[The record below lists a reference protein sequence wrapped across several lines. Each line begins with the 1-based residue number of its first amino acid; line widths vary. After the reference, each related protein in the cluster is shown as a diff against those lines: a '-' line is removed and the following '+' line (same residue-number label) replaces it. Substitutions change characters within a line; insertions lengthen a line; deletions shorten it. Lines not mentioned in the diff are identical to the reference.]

1 MDFKPS
7 NGFFDL
13 CINVSKENEDRLN
26 DILLKLYQMGYKTVM
41 LNQTI
46 EENTVNNDRK
56 KKRKGEENKTV
67 PNMVPDPINVCK
79 LNEKFKG
86 KLCILNRITFICSDP
101 TKTHTL
107 AQCPNLK
114 KYHLYAIVPTK
125 QDMLE
130 FACSQLNV
138 DLITIRPLISGL
150 KMKRKLYR
158 QAVARGLCF
167 EIQYA
172 DLLNRKTRVATI
184 HYSHLL
190 HMYYKCMNVIIS
202 SGADNPN
209 LIRNPYDI
217 INLGSMLGLS
227 EIKSK
232 AAILNQCQLLL
243 LRAERRISGKAVFT
257 VEFTEDPVEE
267 DNEDKY

>member
-13 CINVSKENEDRLN
+13 CINVSNENKHRLD
-26 DILLKLYQMGYKTVM
+26 DILLKLYQNGYKTVM
-41 LNQTI
+41 LNQTVHESAI
-46 EENTVNNDRK
+46 DCDK
-56 KKRKGEENKTV
+56 KKKKKD
-67 PNMVPDPINVCK
+67 MVPDPINVCK
-79 LNEKFKG
+79 LNEKFEG
-86 KLCILNRITFICSDP
+86 KMCILNRITFICSNS

-107 AQCPNLK
+107 TQSANLK
-114 KYHLYAIVPTK
+114 KYNLYAIVPTK

-130 FACSQLNV
+130 FACTQLNA
-138 DLITIRPLISGL
+138 DLITMRPSISGIKL
-150 KMKRKLYR
+150 KRKLYR

-172 DLLNRKTRVATI
+172 DLLNRKTRIATI

-209 LIRNPYDI
+209 LIRSPYDI

-227 EIKSK
+227 ESKSK

-257 VEFTEDPVEE
+257 VEFTKEPIEE
-267 DNEDKY
+267 DNEETF

>member
-13 CINVSKENEDRLN
+13 CINVSKENENRIN

-41 LNQTI
+41 LNQTV
-46 EENTVNNDRK
+46 EESTMENDK
-56 KKRKGEENKTV
+56 KKKKKGEESKNV
-67 PNMVPDPINVCK
+67 PDMVPDPINVCK
-79 LNEKFKG
+79 LNEKFQG
-86 KLCILNRITFICSDP
+86 KLSILNRITFICSNP

-107 AQCPNLK
+107 AQCANLK
-114 KYHLYAIVPTK
+114 KFNLYAIVPTK
-125 QDMLE
+125 QEMLE

-138 DLITIRPLISGL
+138 DLITIRPSMSGIKL
-150 KMKRKLYR
+150 KRKLYR

-167 EIQYA
+167 EIQYT

-190 HMYYKCMNVIIS
+190 HMYYKCMNVVIS

-232 AAILNQCQLLL
+232 EAILNQCQLLL
-243 LRAERRISGKAVFT
+243 LRAERRISGKAIFT
-257 VEFTEDPVEE
+257 VEFTKEPMEE
-267 DNEDKY
+267 DDEEEF

>member
-1 MDFKPS
+1 MDFKS
-7 NGFFDL
+7 SDGFFDL
-13 CINVSKENEDRLN
+13 CINVSNENENRLN
-26 DILLKLYQMGYKTVM
+26 DILLKLYEMGYKTVM

-46 EENTVNNDRK
+46 DESTIDNDRK
-56 KKRKGEENKTV
+56 KKKKGDESKSV

-79 LNEKFKG
+79 LNEIYKG

-107 AQCPNLK
+107 AQCANLK
-114 KYHLYAIVPTK
+114 KYNLYAIVPTK

-138 DLITIRPLISGL
+138 DLITIRPSISGI

-172 DLLNRKTRVATI
+172 NLLNRKTRVATI

-202 SGADNPN
+202 SGANNPN

-217 INLGSMLGLS
+217 INLGSILGLS
-227 EIKSK
+227 EVKSR

-257 VEFTEDPVEE
+257 VEFTEEPME
-267 DNEDKY
+267 DNEETY